1 MKTDDAMFEMKQ
13 ERDRER
19 RDAARYRWL
28 RAGLEAGR
36 SEAHQIARDGCKID
50 AAIDASMKGANL

>member
-36 SEAHQIARDGCKID
+36 SEARPKLLGTAAR
-50 AAIDASMKGANL
+50 